1 MKLDVYEM
9 CSTSLQEKLL
19 PMRQKF
25 KQVEDQKL
33 IQKAK
38 EITEGATLGL
48 RQQHVAETKVEYEPF
63 SFPDGK
69 GPLLLMRRLDSFA
82 VLDPGSSNSGFYE
95 LLAVLTHQGRS
106 SSSGHYLG
114 WVRRKNGTV

>member
-9 CSTSLQEKLL
+9 CSASLQEKLL
-19 PMRQKF
+19 PIRQKF

-38 EITEGATLGL
+38 EMTEGATLGL
-48 RQQHVAETKVEYEPF
+48 RQHNAAEMKVEYEPF

-69 GPLLLMRRLDSFA
+69 VPPLLI
-82 VLDPGSSNSGFYE
+82 
-95 LLAVLTHQGRS
+95 
-106 SSSGHYLG
+106 
-114 WVRRKNGTV
+114 